1 MSTTKNLQYSVS
13 LSVDELIHL
22 RDLFSV
28 RLPPTFEHTVSTLLS
43 AKLNKN
49 QMESNLWDKLI
60 ELCKKAEIPVGDA
73 APDFAINLAGL
84 PPMDIFEIAPQKNVL
99 DENPK
104 EQKKHETKSRKS
116 SVRTRRSKPTC

>member
-1 MSTTKNLQYSVS
+1 MSTTKNLQYSVL

-43 AKLNKN
+43 AKLDKS

-60 ELCKKAEIPVGDA
+60 ELCKKAEIPVGDE

-84 PPMDIFEIAPQKNVL
+84 PPMDIFEISPQKNVL

-104 EQKKHETKSRKS
+104 EQKKNETKSRKS
-116 SVRTRRSKPTC
+116 SVRTRRSKSTC